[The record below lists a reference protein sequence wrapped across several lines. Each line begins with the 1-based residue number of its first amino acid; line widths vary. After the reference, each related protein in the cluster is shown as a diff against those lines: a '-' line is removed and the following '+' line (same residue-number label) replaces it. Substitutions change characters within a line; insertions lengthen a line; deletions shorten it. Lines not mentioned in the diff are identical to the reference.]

1 MSEISIIEISVSQIS
16 FEWYRIRNTCLR
28 LIFLRPRVR
37 WDLILRH
44 AYLFLAC
51 EQQTHFRSSLLSLLF
66 SEGEKRRPEMRLLS
80 VCRLIYFLNER
91 FGKHHRSISNHQQLT
106 DPTPVSLHFNQA
118 GHSINDVIL
127 VPLELIRSNRD
138 AVRNGLISSPLI
150 WYPLVSKTNNN
161 PSLLLSHFQILI
173 WNELLALF
181 SFFF

>member
-1 MSEISIIEISVSQIS
+1 MSIIEISVSQIS
-16 FEWYRIRNTCLR
+16 FEWYHIRNTCLR
-28 LIFLRPRVR
+28 LIYLRPHVR

-51 EQQTHFRSSLLSLLF
+51 EQQTHFRSSLLSLRM
-66 SEGEKRRPEMRLLS
+66 KRRPEMRLLS
-80 VCRLIYFLNER
+80 VRMLIYFLNKR
-91 FGKHHRSISNHQQLT
+91 FGKHRRSILNHQQLT

-118 GHSINDVIL
+118 GYLINDAIL
-127 VPLELIRSNRD
+127 IPLELIRSNRD

-161 PSLLLSHFQILI
+161 PSLLLSHFQIRI